1 MDTTLDMLRGRLG
14 GDTAELVSR
23 QLGTDRGATEKAIA
37 SALPLLVSALARNSS
52 TPEGAQS
59 LAGALSRDHDGGLLD
74 DVPSFLGKPDT
85 AMGEGILRH
94 VLGNKRP
101 AVEQELGRQAGLDA
115 SAIGKLLPLLAPL
128 VMAVLGRSQRQRG
141 LDPETLA
148 SLLGDERRQAQ
159 GELGSLGGLAAL
171 LDSDA
176 DGDVTDDVAR
186 LGKGLLGGL
195 LKRKR

>member
-1 MDTTLDMLRGRLG
+1 
-14 GDTAELVSR
+14 
-23 QLGTDRGATEKAIA
+23 
-37 SALPLLVSALARNSS
+37 
-52 TPEGAQS
+52 
-59 LAGALSRDHDGGLLD
+59 
-74 DVPSFLGKPDT
+74 
-85 AMGEGILRH
+85 MGEGILRH